1 MKIKTKNKSSQTAL
15 RCTGMRLQQI
25 LAGVRSIAL
34 EGALDRTA
42 EVRRSNVGKEVWS
55 QQFVVC
61 STANDCT
68 RAVIDRSYRMGTC
81 RTERELEK
89 EIKLQKLKINKIKK
103 IKKI

>member
-25 LAGVRSIAL
+25 LAGVRSIAP

-42 EVRRSNVGKEVWS
+42 EVRRSNARKEVRS
-55 QQFVVC
+55 QPKINVG

-68 RAVIDRSYRMGTC
+68 RAVIDRNYRMGTC
-81 RTERELEK
+81 RTERET
-89 EIKLQKLKINKIKK
+89 
-103 IKKI
+103 

>member
-15 RCTGMRLQQI
+15 RCTGMRLQQT
-25 LAGVRSIAL
+25 LVGVPSIAL

-61 STANDCT
+61 STANDRT
-68 RAVIDRSYRMGTC
+68 RTVIDRSYKMGTC
-81 RTERELEK
+81 RTERELGR
-89 EIKLQKLKINKIKK
+89 EIKLQKFENKEKQK
-103 IKKI
+103 QKN

>member
-25 LAGVRSIAL
+25 LVGVRSIAL

-42 EVRRSNVGKEVWS
+42 EVRRLNAGKKVRSQPKIDVG
-55 QQFVVC
+55 
-61 STANDCT
+61 STANDRT

-81 RTERELEK
+81 RTECET
-89 EIKLQKLKINKIKK
+89 
-103 IKKI
+103 

>member
-15 RCTGMRLQQI
+15 RCTGMRLQQT

-34 EGALDRTA
+34 EGAFDRTA
-42 EVRRSNVGKEVWS
+42 EVRRSNVGKEVRS

-81 RTERELEK
+81 RTERELER
-89 EIKLQKLKINKIKK
+89 KIK
-103 IKKI
+103 